1 MSKARKIISQ
11 VVGGVQ
17 CVLGGLMSIL
27 AYLVYASSQIQ
38 NLFGIPP
45 AEVYL
50 YMFIFLVLGVFSIIS
65 GMLLIQ
71 EKNRED

>member
-1 MSKARKIISQ
+1 MSKVRKVVSQ
-11 VVGGVQ
+11 VVGGIQ

-38 NLFGIPP
+38 NLFGITPTD
-45 AEVYL
+45 VYF

-65 GMLLIQ
+65 GLLLVQ
-71 EKNRED
+71 EESCEE